1 MFELTIAICVY
12 NQSKIISELIN
23 NIKNVASENIQVIIS
38 DDCSDDNT
46 YEILRQSNFSEHVVL
61 KRNKL
66 NLGPTKN
73 LQSTIDFIRG
83 QYVIF
88 LGGDDFINPL
98 EIKRLI
104 PYLKKNYYSMLV
116 CLGVRTSREKIVDFL
131 KSKNEN
137 ALANINTNIFNQ
149 EFNGISEFFYYIA
162 TMPAAIWMQATI
174 FRASLVKK
182 VGFSEF
188 DGVDDWG
195 LFHNIALEAQIQELS
210 VKFLDIKI
218 SFVSY
223 DQNSRGQDHLKQI
236 TRQVIAVDRYWD
248 NIFKKD
254 AMMNVIIKKILVNK
268 ESNKT
273 YEDLKITI
281 QQITK
286 NLYQ

>member
-1 MFELTIAICVY
+1 
-12 NQSKIISELIN
+12 
-23 NIKNVASENIQVIIS
+23 
-38 DDCSDDNT
+38 
-46 YEILRQSNFSEHVVL
+46 
-61 KRNKL
+61 
-66 NLGPTKN
+66 
-73 LQSTIDFIRG
+73 
-83 QYVIF
+83 
-88 LGGDDFINPL
+88 
-98 EIKRLI
+98 
-104 PYLKKNYYSMLV
+104 
-116 CLGVRTSREKIVDFL
+116 
-131 KSKNEN
+131 
-137 ALANINTNIFNQ
+137 
-149 EFNGISEFFYYIA
+149 
-162 TMPAAIWMQATI
+162 MQATI